1 MHCVDVNV
9 LVQAAM
15 EASPDHVQARDWL
28 LRQRQAPDGLGLFSV
43 VLSGFLRVSTDRR
56 VFTEPLD
63 PPAAIAFIDSLS
75 ASPVV
80 SVLEPGGHHWS
91 IFRSLVLEHRP
102 SSAAMTDVYLAAAAM
117 EIQATWVSFDRGFA
131 RFKEL
136 RWLNPGQRVPLIPRN
151 KSQK

>member
-63 PPAAIAFIDSLS
+63 PRR
-75 ASPVV
+75 
-80 SVLEPGGHHWS
+80 
-91 IFRSLVLEHRP
+91 RSP
-102 SSAAMTDVYLAAAAM
+102 SSTA
-117 EIQATWVSFDRGFA
+117 
-131 RFKEL
+131 
-136 RWLNPGQRVPLIPRN
+136 
-151 KSQK
+151 